1 MNRKNQKQSKA
12 TKEGMHR
19 VVHLQ
24 VAVSCC
30 SVCLFP
36 KVSFLLL
43 SFSLSH
49 SCLNIPDRRR
59 ATTNPV
65 ANRPRTAAAAKV
77 ANQQFVKKQSQV
89 PKHGPFVINVFF
101 LGSSTP
107 PIELVV
113 NNSDTMET
121 VKSKIEFQHGISA
134 ERMHLFVGRRQ
145 ISSNASG
152 KKMPTVGSCGLKPG
166 NELNVAFS

>member
-1 MNRKNQKQSKA
+1 M
-12 TKEGMHR
+12 G
-19 VVHLQ
+19 
-24 VAVSCC
+24 VSFC
-30 SVCLFP
+30 SLCLFP
-36 KVSFLLL
+36 TVFFFLL

-49 SCLNIPDRRR
+49 ACLNISDRRR
-59 ATTNPV
+59 ATNNPV
-65 ANRPRTAAAAKV
+65 ANRPRSATAAKV

-89 PKHGPFVINVFF
+89 PKHGPFGIKVFF

-113 NNSDTMET
+113 NSSDTMET
-121 VKSKIEFQHGISA
+121 VKCKIEFQHGISA

-166 NELNVAFS
+166 NELNVAFA